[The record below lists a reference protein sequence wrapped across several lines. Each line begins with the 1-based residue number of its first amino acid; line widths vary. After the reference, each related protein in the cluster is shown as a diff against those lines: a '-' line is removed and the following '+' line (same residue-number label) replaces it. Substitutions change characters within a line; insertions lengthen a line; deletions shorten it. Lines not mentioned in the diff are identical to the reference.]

1 MEDNLLYIQNVAKK
15 MGLWSIFLFFW
26 HGCGKIK
33 QHLLERAVPNMLY
46 LWVH

>member
-1 MEDNLLYIQNVAKK
+1 MEYNLLYIQNVAKK
-15 MGLWSIFLFFW
+15 NGFMEYIPIFW

-33 QHLLERAVPNMLY
+33 QHLLERAVPNTLY